1 MIVLYVIF
9 SITITFH
16 QVELRE
22 AILSKDILTNGFEI
36 EHSKNCPP
44 WFYYDSTTKKC
55 ECFHHPNVKLG
66 VICRDTKALINFGY
80 CMTYNENDGITS
92 LGQCASFL
100 VHDRN
105 VSERSYLRL
114 PKNVSELNDY
124 MCTPMNRKGLVCSE
138 CIDGFGPSVFSYGF
152 QCTNCTNSWYG
163 IPVYLLLEFV
173 PITVFY
179 LFILAFQIS
188 VTTAPMTSFVLYSQ
202 FASLFLQSL
211 AKLRSTIDYEQGGT
225 MYFLFKLITAYY
237 GIWNLDLV
245 RFLIPPFCI
254 SPHLKQLH
262 IVSLIYVS
270 AFYSIIMISITWAC
284 IELYSRNFKPLFWL
298 FDKIKA
304 LSRTKRETR
313 VTIIDVFA
321 TFFLLSYTKM
331 MHTSLY
337 ILFATYIF
345 NMNDAP
351 TKAVLGV
358 DPSVGY
364 FSKEHIPFAIFA
376 FIILLGPVLLPA
388 LLLAFYPIR
397 YFRLVLEKCGLRG
410 HMKVALD
417 IFVEKFYSCYRDG
430 LEGGKDLRSLAS
442 LYFFIRI
449 LTFLVSAVQT
459 EIIFFFVVAVIFCS
473 TSLLIAI
480 VRPYKKPYMNNFD
493 VLVLTTMSLVCF
505 LYVLYLYLMPRYS
518 KFMSISFF
526 IVYTLPS
533 IGYSVFA
540 GSIVVKIAFNRYKES
555 CKFCPFSQTENS
567 IQNSAYFEEEGDLE
581 SDSSLPYWRIH
592 SNAHN
597 MEEIQYSY

>member
-1 MIVLYVIF
+1 MISLKPLAIFNIMLVI
-9 SITITFH
+9 FH
-16 QVELRE
+16 QVEPGE
-22 AILSKDILTNGFEI
+22 TFSKDILMNGSEI
-36 EHSKNCPP
+36 ERSKTCPP

-55 ECFHHPNVKLG
+55 EFFHHPGVKVG
-66 VICRDTKALINFGY
+66 VIRRDTEALINFGY
-80 CMTYNENDGITS
+80 CMTYNESDEITS
-92 LGQCASFL
+92 LGWCLSFL
-100 VHDRN
+100 VHNRN
-105 VSERSYLRL
+105 VSEKNLLYLQL

-152 QCTNCTNSWYG
+152 QCTNCSDSWYG

-173 PITVFY
+173 PITAFY

-188 VTTAPMTSFVLYSQ
+188 LTTAPMTSFVLYSQ
-202 FASLFLQSL
+202 LTSLLFETLT
-211 AKLRSTIDYEQGGT
+211 KFRSSIEFEQRGT
-225 MYFLFKLITAYY
+225 MYFLFKLVAAFY
-237 GIWNLDLV
+237 GIWNLDFI
-245 RFLIPPFCI
+245 RFLVPPFCI
-254 SPHLKQLH
+254 SPRLKQLH
-262 IVSLIYVS
+262 IVSL
-270 AFYSIIMISITWAC
+270 FYISTFYPIVMIVITWAC
-284 IELYSRNFKPLFWL
+284 IELYSRSFRPFVWL
-298 FDKIKA
+298 WDKIKA
-304 LSRTKRETR
+304 FSRTKRETK
-313 VTIIDVFA
+313 VTIVDVFA
-321 TFFLLSYTKM
+321 TFFLLSYTKI

-345 NMNDAP
+345 NMNSTP
-351 TKAVLGV
+351 KKAVVGI

-364 FSKEHIPFAIFA
+364 LSKEHIPFAVFA

-397 YFRLVLEKCGLRG
+397 YFRLVLEKCRLRG

-449 LTFLVSAVQT
+449 LIFLVIAVQT
-459 EIIFFFVVAVIFCS
+459 EIIFFFVVGMIFCS

-518 KFMSISFF
+518 RFMSIAFF

-533 IGYSVFA
+533 IVYSVFA
-540 GSIVVKIAFNRYKES
+540 GSTVVKIAFNRYKES
-555 CKFCPFSQTENS
+555 CKLRPLSQSENS
-567 IQNSAYFEEEGDLE
+567 IQNFASFEEESEL
-581 SDSSLPYWRIH
+581 
-592 SNAHN
+592 
-597 MEEIQYSY
+597 